1 MAGEQSS
8 VGMQQRPKALEH
20 APLRRAIEIDHRVS
34 AEDRVERAANRPYG
48 GHQVH
53 RAKAHEGAHLGAYPR
68 VARFVSRALQEEA
81 LQALFAELLAA
92 LERVDAEV
100 RGAYSAGIEIRP
112 EDAHPRIRTQGF
124 DRGDGHRIGFLARR
138 ARRGPERHRAVLG
151 VLAQELREDREVMF
165 LAEERR
171 QIRRQR
177 VDELLELEL
186 VRLEL
191 LQVLGEALEPERT
204 QPPRH
209 AAVDHVALRVVKAD
223 ASVGVDQPTNALE
236 IAIVEA
242 ELAGDRKSTR
252 LNSSHVKS

>member
-48 GHQVH
+48 GHQLH

-81 LQALFAELLAA
+81 LQALFAELLDA

-124 DRGDGHRIGFLARR
+124 DRGDGHRIGFLRS
-138 ARRGPERHRAVLG
+138 EEHTS
-151 VLAQELREDREVMF
+151 ELQSREKLVCR
-165 LAEERR
+165 L
-171 QIRRQR
+171 
-177 VDELLELEL
+177 LLEKKKPA
-186 VRLEL
+186 
-191 LQVLGEALEPERT
+191 G
-204 QPPRH
+204 
-209 AAVDHVALRVVKAD
+209 LR
-223 ASVGVDQPTNALE
+223 S
-236 IAIVEA
+236 
-242 ELAGDRKSTR
+242 RST
-252 LNSSHVKS
+252 